1 MCGIWAIFGSEVN
14 VSTLWHNSLKIAHRG
29 PDAFRIE
36 NVNHLKNC
44 CMAFYHLAVVDDTF
58 GIQPMRLHSLPH
70 LWMIYNGEIYYQK
83 LIQQQFG
90 FDFET
95 NSDGEVILHLYN
107 HGGIEFAAQHLD
119 GVFAFVLLD
128 TLKRKVYVGRDTFGV
143 RPAFCLVEDGFLAV
157 CSEAKGLLGLAQC
170 SNDQSVD
177 IQPFPP
183 GHVETYSLDQGGKAK
198 LEEVKRFHQIGDMP
212 KYKTMA
218 PALVDSISTNIRNLL
233 DAAVKKRLMANRPIG
248 CLLSGGLDSS
258 LVTALVVKNAK
269 EMGIKYKIR
278 TFATGMPG
286 STDIKAARKV
296 ADFLGTEHHE
306 VFFSEKEGVQALGD
320 VITCLENYDIITVR
334 AAVGMYL
341 VSKYISEKTDTVVI
355 FSGEG
360 ADELCQGYMYFHNA
374 PSADDA
380 DVESRRLLD
389 VLYRYDVLRVDRTT
403 ARWGLEVRV
412 PFLDHQFTSYY
423 LSIDPKLRQPKDG
436 IEKHLL
442 RSAFENERLIPNDI
456 LWRPKEGF
464 SDGVSSEKRSWHC
477 VIKEFV
483 APRVNDEDLKN
494 APKTFLCNPPS
505 SKESY
510 FFRQLFEDQFPGRPF
525 WIPYYWRPKWS
536 QTEDPSARMLK
547 HYKYM

>member
-1 MCGIWAIFGSEVN
+1 MCGIWAIFGSDVD
-14 VSTLWHNSLKIAHRG
+14 VSTQWHNSLKIAHRG
-29 PDAFRIE
+29 PDAFRVE

-58 GIQPMRLHSLPH
+58 GIQPMRIHSLPH
-70 LWMIYNGEIYYQK
+70 LWMIYNGEIYNYK
-83 LIQQQFG
+83 LIQKQFD

-95 NSDGEVILHLYN
+95 NSDGEAFLHLYN
-107 HGGIEFAAQHLD
+107 HGGIEFAAQRLD

-128 TLKRKVYVGRDTFGV
+128 TLKRKVYVGRDIFGV
-143 RPAFCLVEDGFLAV
+143 RPAFRLVEDGFLAV
-157 CSEAKGLLGLAQC
+157 CSEAKGLLGLGQC
-170 SNDQSVD
+170 SNDHCVD

-198 LEEVKRFHQIGDMP
+198 LEEVKRFHNIGDMP
-212 KYKTMA
+212 KYKTIA

-278 TFATGMPG
+278 TFATGMLG

-334 AAVGMYL
+334 AAVGMFL

-380 DVESRRLLD
+380 DVDSRRLLD

-423 LSIDPKLRQPKDG
+423 LTIDPQLRQPKDG

-456 LWRPKEGF
+456 LWRRKEGF

-494 APKTFLCNPPS
+494 APRTKCQSCGPDTVRKINSLI
-505 SKESY
+505 E
-510 FFRQLFEDQFPGRPF
+510 
-525 WIPYYWRPKWS
+525 
-536 QTEDPSARMLK
+536 A
-547 HYKYM
+547 